1 MCGFMSDQ
9 PPLPAYGP
17 GTSTIKAEFQL
28 AQQVLMSVMPRG
40 FATDAYTFDLRYR
53 PMIGI
58 GGDHA
63 AVETYPDA
71 GLFSIS
77 DVTGHGIAAAL
88 MVRDISGFVRGLTS
102 KRTDPRKLVT
112 ELNKYVLRIFSDSDP
127 PHFMTFFC
135 GLLDFKTQRL
145 TVCGAGHPPVIV
157 AGPNRPEPLLLY
169 CRNPILGIGPF
180 PARKAVDETIPLL
193 AGDRVLFYT
202 DGVMET
208 RNAGGEEFGL
218 ERLARLS
225 VPEKGDSLG
234 DSLDAI
240 IRETDVYRGGD
251 RQRDDIL
258 VAGIDVR
265 DPAGSTKRLRKL
277 S

>member
-1 MCGFMSDQ
+1 MSDQ

-40 FATDAYTFDLRYR
+40 FETDAYRFDLRYR

-63 AVETYPDA
+63 AVDPDA
-71 GLFSIS
+71 CLFSIS

-88 MVRDISGFVRGLTS
+88 MVRDVSGFVRGLTS

-112 ELNKYVLRIFSDSDP
+112 DLNKYVLKVFSDSDP

-135 GLLDFKTQRL
+135 GLLDFKKQRL
-145 TVCGAGHPPVIV
+145 TVCGAGHPPVLV
-157 AGPNRPEPLLLY
+157 AGPNRPEPLRLY
-169 CRNPILGIGPF
+169 SRNPILGIGPF
-180 PARKAVDETIPLL
+180 PTGKAVDETLDL
-193 AGDRVLFYT
+193 RAGDRVLFYT
-202 DGVMET
+202 DGIIET

-218 ERLARLS
+218 DRLARFHE
-225 VPEKGDSLG
+225 PEIGEH
-234 DSLDAI
+234 LDGI
-240 IRETDVYRGGD
+240 IHETDRFRGDD
-251 RQRDDIL
+251 RQRDDML
-258 VAGIDVR
+258 VAAIDVR